1 MKNEIKTIK
10 VLLSTSLITTMILS
24 FALAEAY
31 AQAYAQA
38 AETPDDRLVNKEQKL
53 KDLMKK
59 YARESE
65 TAKGKTNMQWTEAES
80 NYINK
85 LGSLLVDAIVN
96 AVNYR

>member
-10 VLLSTSLITTMILS
+10 VLLSTSLITMILS

-31 AQAYAQA
+31 AQA
-38 AETPDDRLVNKEQKL
+38 AETPDDRLANKEQKL